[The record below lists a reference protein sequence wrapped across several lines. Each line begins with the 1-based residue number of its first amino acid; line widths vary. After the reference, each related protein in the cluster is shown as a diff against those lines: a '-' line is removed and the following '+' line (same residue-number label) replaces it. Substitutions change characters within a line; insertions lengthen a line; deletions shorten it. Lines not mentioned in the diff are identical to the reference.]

1 MWSYR
6 LNKIKSSNLDK
17 SITNSTSL
25 AEEQVDQTLINAP
38 LEQHYASFFSKMG
51 NWYSLIELFAASV
64 VLALVLVLAE
74 TQGWSQFNFYH
85 FLKYLLFIDWVLFAL
100 IAIHDHFKNIFLRMR
115 LSRALM
121 TSFLL
126 LQILVILTTIALNF
140 LLFFGEHLSLET
152 LTLDVLLKNTVLYL
166 SYGVLLGAFCFRY
179 LYVREQWIRQQHSEL
194 QAKIDA
200 LQARIH
206 PHFLFN
212 SLNNVVSLIATQPEK
227 AENLLLNLSRL
238 FRASLQEFKLI
249 NLLDEIEL
257 SKKYL
262 EIEQNRLGERLNIE
276 WKFVQIEKFSQ
287 VKIPLLTLQPLLEN
301 SIFHG
306 VEKILAKSTIC
317 ILIEIFQNNVNIV
330 ITNPYVPANNYI
342 RQHHGI
348 AIKNVKER
356 LEAYY
361 GKSVI
366 FRTHESGGI
375 YTTVIQ
381 YQYQ

>member
-38 LEQHYASFFSKMG
+38 LGQHYASFFSKIG

-64 VLALVLVLAE
+64 VLALILVLAE
-74 TQGWSQFNFYH
+74 DQGWSKFNVYQ
-85 FLKYLLFIDWVLFAL
+85 FLKYLLFIDWVLFTL
-100 IAIHDHFKNIFLRMR
+100 IAIHDHFENVFLQMS
-115 LSRALM
+115 LARALII
-121 TSFLL
+121 SFIL
-126 LQILVILTTIALNF
+126 LQVIVVLTTIALNF
-140 LLFFGEHLSLET
+140 FLLLGEHLNLQH
-152 LTLDVLLKNTVLYL
+152 LNLNLLFKNTLLHL
-166 SYGVLLGAFCFRY
+166 SYGVLLGAFSFRY

-212 SLNNVVSLIATQPEK
+212 SLNNVVSLISTQPEK

-306 VEKILAKSTIC
+306 VEKILAKSTIG

-348 AIKNVKER
+348 AIKNVKAR

-361 GKSVI
+361 GESVI
-366 FRTHESGGI
+366 FRTYESGGI